1 MQSAS
6 DSTSDTGW
14 RAAFGSRMVINRLL
28 AFAICSFVML
38 TVSAGAG
45 MWLGSFAEAQ
55 SRRMYLLQSLAQN
68 LVGFCGCAVLTAW
81 LVSRRPA
88 SFLGL
93 TQPCRGRAFSG
104 AFILFVISFPLV
116 EATMIWNNAMTLPWP
131 ELDQAFRT
139 MESQAARLTEIILGG
154 TSVGSM
160 LACVAIVGVITG
172 FSEELLF
179 RGTLQ
184 RILYAYEPLR
194 KWSVVIAAVIFSAV
208 HMQFFGF
215 VPRLLLGLLMGYL
228 FYSTGS
234 LWPGV
239 MVHVL
244 NNSIVVIGQWDEN
257 VRGQGMKQMVDSVEN
272 LTPTDPI
279 VFGMAA
285 LSLAAIIVF
294 LKQFR
299 HYFFGPEATE
309 IDHSDCSD

>member
-1 MQSAS
+1 MGFDAEVE
-6 DSTSDTGW
+6 
-14 RAAFGSRMVINRLL
+14 AAWSQEFAPRMVINRLI
-28 AFAICSFVML
+28 AFALSSFVML
-38 TVSAGAG
+38 CFGTLVGL
-45 MWLGSFAEAQ
+45 WLGSYFPAG
-55 SRRMYLLQSLAQN
+55 SREMYLVQSLSQN
-68 LVGFCGCAVLTAW
+68 LIGFCGCALLTAW
-81 LVSRRPA
+81 IVSRRPA

-93 TQPCRGRAFSG
+93 TQRCAGRALTG
-104 AFILFVISFPLV
+104 AFILFVISFPLI
-116 EATMIWNNAMTLPWP
+116 EATIIWNNAMKLPWP
-131 ELDQAFRT
+131 EVDAAFRT
-139 MESQAARLTEIILGG
+139 MERSAAELTDVILGG

-160 LACVAIVGVITG
+160 LACVAVVGVITG

-228 FYSTGS
+228 LYSTGS

-309 IDHSDCSD
+309 IDDSDSSD